1 MILPHFN
8 LMKSLFFFIAC
19 FILIG
24 STYSQNFEPSKV
36 NKKAVNF
43 YNLAL
48 DKAQNGYFTESLDL
62 LDKSLQVDPKYVD
75 AWLSKAGISGEIKDY
90 SSAVNFYEKA
100 FAIDSTYTKDY
111 KLPYAIDLAGL
122 GKFDKALDAVN
133 SFLSDPD
140 LNDRSRRAG
149 EYRQKCFEFAVN
161 YDKTHSNKNYVFSP
175 LNLGDSVNSRDLEY
189 YPSLTIDGKTIVFTR
204 RVRNYN
210 EDFFVSHRTDSGWT
224 KAVGIDGD
232 INTNYNEGAQDISQ
246 DGQWLVFTG
255 CNFPEGA
262 GGCDLYFSTRTK
274 KGWSKAQNL
283 GPTINTEF
291 WESSPCLSPD
301 KRELYFSSN
310 RPGGYGGKDI
320 YVSKRLP
327 NGSWG
332 NPENLGPTINT
343 VGDESCPF
351 VHADN
356 QTMYF
361 TSNGHPGYGGDDLFV
376 MRKQADGTWGKVENL
391 GYPINTIENE
401 GSLVIAADGKTAYYA
416 SDRGDTR
423 GGLDIYSFEIREDIR
438 PNRTLWVEGKVFDKK
453 TSDGLPSAVE
463 LIDLSANSVLSKVQ
477 TDEEGHYLITL
488 PVGKDYAFNVNR
500 KGYLFYSQNFPLSQ
514 KTADSTYVI
523 DIPLQPIELNASI
536 ILKNIFFDVNKY
548 DLKPESRS
556 ELDEVF
562 ALLNDNPSLK
572 ISISGHTDDVG
583 KPADNLALSKS
594 RANSVVGYL
603 IGKGI
608 KADRLQA
615 NGFGATK
622 PIADNKTEEGKAANR
637 RTELTVISR

>member
-1 MILPHFN
+1 
-8 LMKSLFFFIAC
+8 MKSLFFFIFC
-19 FILIG
+19 SLFFSSI
-24 STYSQNFEPSKV
+24 YSQNYSPSKV
-36 NKKAVNF
+36 NKKAINF

-48 DKAQNGYFTESLDL
+48 DKAQNGDFPEALQL
-62 LDKSLQVDPKYVD
+62 LDNSLQADPKYVD
-75 AWLSKAGISGEIKDY
+75 AWLSKAGISGELKDY
-90 SSAVNFYEKA
+90 SNAVIFYEKA
-100 FAIDSTYTKDY
+100 FALDTEYTKDY

-122 GKFDKALDAVN
+122 GKFDKALEATK
-133 SFLSDPD
+133 SFLADPD
-140 LNDRSRRAG
+140 LNDRSKRAG
-149 EYRQKCFEFAVN
+149 EYRQKSFQFAVD
-161 YDKTHSNKNYVFSP
+161 YDQTHSTKNYVFAP
-175 LNLGDSVNSRDLEY
+175 HNLGDSVNSRDLEY

-210 EDFFVSHRTDSGWT
+210 EDFFVSHRTDTGWT
-224 KAVGIDGD
+224 KAVGMDGD

-262 GGCDLYFSTRTK
+262 GGCDIYFSTRTK
-274 KGWSKAQNL
+274 KGWGKAQNL
-283 GPTINTEF
+283 GPAINTEF

-327 NGSWG
+327 NGGWSD
-332 NPENLGPTINT
+332 PENLGPTVNT
-343 VGDESCPF
+343 AGDESCPF

-361 TSNGHPGYGGDDLFV
+361 TSNGHPGYGGDDLFM
-376 MRKQADGTWGKVENL
+376 MRKQPDGTWGKVENL

-416 SDRGDTR
+416 SDRSDTR

-438 PNRTLWVEGKVFDKK
+438 PNRTLWVQGKVFDKK
-453 TSDGLPSAVE
+453 TSDGLPSSVE
-463 LIDLSANSVLSKVQ
+463 LIDLSSNSLLSKVQ
-477 TDEEGHYLITL
+477 TDEEGNYLITL

-514 KTADSTYVI
+514 KIADSTYTI
-523 DIPLQPIELNASI
+523 DIPLQPIDVNASI

-548 DLKPESRS
+548 DLKPESRA

-562 ALLNDNPSLK
+562 KLLTDNPNVR

-583 KPADNLALSKS
+583 KAADNLTLSKN
-594 RANSVVGYL
+594 RANAVVAYL
-603 IGKGI
+603 ISKGI

-637 RTELTVISR
+637 RTELTVISK